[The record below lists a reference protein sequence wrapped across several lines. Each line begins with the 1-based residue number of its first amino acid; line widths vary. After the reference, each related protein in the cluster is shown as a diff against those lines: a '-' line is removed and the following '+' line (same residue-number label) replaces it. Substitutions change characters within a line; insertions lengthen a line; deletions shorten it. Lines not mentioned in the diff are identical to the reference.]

1 MEFVKLK
8 WIGEGDVCMCVRFEN
23 ILCIWTGAYNTEASY
38 SMIKLNRWNFLDN
51 TVLYEASV
59 LYAPAQ
65 MHKKLCNVTHTHHL
79 QSRWDTNSDATLK
92 SSGP

>member
-38 SMIKLNRWNFLDN
+38 SMIKLNR
-51 TVLYEASV
+51 
-59 LYAPAQ
+59 
-65 MHKKLCNVTHTHHL
+65 
-79 QSRWDTNSDATLK
+79 
-92 SSGP
+92 